1 MEDKSIKIG
10 TNTGSSVVSGNVEGD
25 VSSEIQNSFNTHT
38 QQQKQNL
45 AEAAAEIQELLE
57 QLEKSYPTETTTGKM
72 VLATETIKCI
82 ENNPTLSK
90 RILSALKTG
99 GVKAFEKFLNHPAAS
114 FVVGALEDWEK
125 NKTD

>member
-1 MEDKSIKIG
+1 MDDKSIKIG

-25 VSSEIQNSFNTHT
+25 VSSEIKNSFNKNT
-38 QQQKQNL
+38 QKEKQNL
-45 AEAAAEIQELLE
+45 AEAAREIQELLKE
-57 QLEKSYPTETTTGKM
+57 LEKTYPTETTTEKM

-82 ENNPTLSK
+82 ENNPNLRK

-99 GVKAFEKFLNHPAAS
+99 GVKAFEKLLNHPAAS

-125 NKTD
+125 NK